1 MRLRSYGFPC
11 YSAVLCMK
19 YSSFRVFVC
28 VRQGNESE
36 RKTGW
41 TRFVSYSQF
50 HIYIYVALSVCVCVV
65 FALHWVKRNK
75 IIPIY
80 VYVLPTAAATA
91 VLDIA

>member
-1 MRLRSYGFPC
+1 MVFHAIQPFFAWSIPHSEC
-11 YSAVLCMK
+11 LC
-19 YSSFRVFVC
+19 VW
-28 VRQGNESE
+28 GNESE